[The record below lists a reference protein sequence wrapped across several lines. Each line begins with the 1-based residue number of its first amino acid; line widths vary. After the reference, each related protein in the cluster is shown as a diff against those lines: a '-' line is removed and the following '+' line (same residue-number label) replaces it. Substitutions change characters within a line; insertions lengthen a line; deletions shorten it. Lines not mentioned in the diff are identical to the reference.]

1 MGYVTPGLGDWERP
15 LYLRDSPPPPPPAS
29 ALGAASNGSFL
40 PVFQQ
45 L

>member
-1 MGYVTPGLGDWERP
+1 MGYVTLGLGDRERP
-15 LYLRDSPPPPPPAS
+15 LCLRGPPPPPTAS
-29 ALGAASNGSFL
+29 ALGAVSNGSFL